1 MMRRKEEIMQKKIM
15 LLGGNYFQM
24 TATLAAKRL
33 GHHVISVDYLP
44 DNPAHKYADEYY
56 NVSTIDKEAVLA
68 LARKLE
74 IDGIVSYA
82 SDVSAPTAAYVA
94 ERLGLPTNPY
104 ESVKI
109 LTHKDLFRKF
119 MREHDFPM
127 PKGAGFTDREEARA
141 FVHGLKKP
149 VMVKPIDSSGS
160 KGVVKIQKDE
170 EFDAA
175 WEEALSYS
183 IEKHV
188 IVEEFIQKKGYQIDG
203 DGFLVDGKIRFFGV
217 MDQHNDLSCAPH
229 TPIGLSIPSVQASWI
244 REKARAQIQR
254 IFDLLHMKMGAFN
267 FEYIVNEEGEV
278 YILEIGPRN
287 GGNLIP
293 DTLKI
298 ACGVDLAEYTVRIAL
313 GEDCSDLGD
322 CRPHLCAS
330 SYILHST
337 ESGAYK
343 DLEIAEELPGEIL
356 RSAVFV
362 KQGEPVERFRN
373 AGMGIGAMILS
384 FEDVETMCGCIDHMN
399 DYIHVKLQ
407 EEGR

>member
-1 MMRRKEEIMQKKIM
+1 MAQKRIM

-24 TATLAAKRL
+24 TCTLAAKKL
-33 GHHVISVDYLP
+33 GYYVISVDYLP
-44 DNPAHKYADEYY
+44 ENPAHKYADEYH

-68 LARKLE
+68 LAKDLK

-94 ERLGLPTNPY
+94 EHLGLPTNPY
-104 ESVKI
+104 ESVMI

-119 MREHDFPM
+119 MRENHLRM
-127 PKGAGFTDREEARA
+127 PKGQGFTDKEEARE
-141 FVHGLKKP
+141 FLNDLKYP

-160 KGVVKIQKDE
+160 KGVVKITCKE

-175 WEEALSYS
+175 WEEAISYS

-203 DGFLVDGKIRFFGV
+203 DGFIVDGKIAFFGV
-217 MDQHNDLSCAPH
+217 MDQHNDVSCAPH
-229 TPIGLSIPSVQASWI
+229 TPIGLSVPSIQPQEI
-244 REKARAQIQR
+244 QDKARAQIQT

-267 FEYIVNEEGEV
+267 FEYIVDEAGDV

-298 ACGVDLAEYTVRIAL
+298 ATGVDLAEYTVKIAL
-313 GEDCSDLGD
+313 GEDCSDLED
-322 CRPHLCAS
+322 QPAHTCAS
-330 SYILHST
+330 SYIPHST
-337 ESGAYK
+337 K
-343 DLEIAEELPGEIL
+343 DGLFKELCISDNLPGKIL
-356 RSAVFV
+356 REAVLVEPGEKV
-362 KQGEPVERFRN
+362 KRFRN
-373 AGMGIGAMILS
+373 SSMGIGAMILS
-384 FEDVETMCGCIDHMN
+384 FENVEQMDHCIDNMN
-399 DYIHVKLQ
+399 DYIKAELT
-407 EEGR
+407 EEN